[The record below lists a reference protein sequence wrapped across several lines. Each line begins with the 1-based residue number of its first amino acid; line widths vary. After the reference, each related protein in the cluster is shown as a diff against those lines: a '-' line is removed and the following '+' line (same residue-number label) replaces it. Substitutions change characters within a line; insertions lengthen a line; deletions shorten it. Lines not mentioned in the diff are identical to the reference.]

1 MPQLTGYWSLLY
13 QLPIGIIG
21 LSFMVFVHELGH
33 FLAAKK
39 MGVRVH
45 TFSIGFGKKLI
56 RVKRGDTEYC
66 LSMIPFGGYVAMA
79 GENPDEGGYG
89 NTDEFQTKSVPARI
103 FIAVA
108 GPAAN
113 ILFALALLFGLY
125 LSGVQEPKPGLIVGH
140 VEEKSAGARAGV
152 LPGDEIL
159 AFAGKPM
166 RDWEQFVQEAA
177 LAGAAAQP
185 LEIRR
190 RSALPLTVRDTT
202 VNLTPEMNVQFGVA
216 LTGILGEWQVSIHQ
230 LVPGRP
236 AEKAGLQAGDV
247 IERVD
252 GTPIPSAT
260 ALVDM
265 INGSQGRTLTFAV
278 HRDNKPL
285 EIAVTPAFDRDL
297 KRWMIGIQPA
307 GIVPTVLVRR
317 NVFESAEAAAA
328 TTWKHATLVF
338 RTFGSL
344 FTGNVQ
350 VKALSG
356 PIGIVQMISGS
367 LQQST
372 QKFIEFTAL
381 LNTNL
386 GVLNLL
392 PLAITDGGLILLLLI
407 EAVRRKPV
415 SARIQ
420 GAINRVGMAFF
431 ITVFL
436 FITFQDILRIPMF
449 LD

>member
-45 TFSIGFGKKLI
+45 TFSIGFGKKIL
-56 RVKRGDTEYC
+56 RFKRGETEYC
-66 LSMIPFGGYVAMA
+66 LSLIPFGGYVAMA

-89 NTDEFQTKSVPARI
+89 NTDEFQSKSVPARI

-125 LSGVQEPKPGLIVGH
+125 LSGVQEPKPGLTVGH

-159 AFAGKPM
+159 SFAGKPM

-177 LAGAAAQP
+177 LSGDKPEP
-185 LEIRR
+185 LRIRR
-190 RSALPLTVRDTT
+190 AGIENTVT
-202 VNLTPEMNVQFGVA
+202 LAPEMNSRFGVA
-216 LTGILGEWQVSIHQ
+216 LTGILGEWEVAIHK
-230 LVPGRP
+230 VMPGR
-236 AEKAGLQAGDV
+236 AADKAGLLPGDV
-247 IERVD
+247 IESVD

-260 ALVDM
+260 ALVEM
-265 INGSQGRTLTFAV
+265 IHGSKGRPLLLAV
-278 HRDNKPL
+278 RRNKAPL
-285 EIAVTPAFDRDL
+285 EISVSPLYDAEM

-307 GIVPTVLVRR
+307 GVVPTVLVRR
-317 NVFESAEAAAA
+317 GPAASAQAAAA

-344 FTGNVQ
+344 FSGDVH

-415 SARIQ
+415 SPRVQ
-420 GAINRVGMAFF
+420 GAINRVGVAFF
-431 ITVFL
+431 VTLFL

>member
-1 MPQLTGYWSLLY
+1 MPELTGYWSLLY
-13 QLPIGIIG
+13 QLPIGIVG

-66 LSMIPFGGYVAMA
+66 LSLIPFGGYVAMA

-89 NTDEFQTKSVPARI
+89 ATDEFQQKSVPARI
-103 FIAVA
+103 FIAAA

-125 LSGVQEPKPGLIVGH
+125 LAGVQEPKPGLIVGH
-140 VEEKSAGARAGV
+140 VEAESAGARAGV
-152 LPGDEIL
+152 LPGDEIT
-159 AFAGKPM
+159 AFADKPM

-177 LAGAAAQP
+177 LSGSKP
-185 LEIRR
+185 H
-190 RSALPLTVRDTT
+190 ALRILRGGRDTALT
-202 VNLTPEMNVQFGVA
+202 LTPEMNPKFGVA
-216 LTGILGEWQVSIHQ
+216 LTGILGEWEVRVHK
-230 LVPGRP
+230 VMPGRP
-236 AEKAGLQAGDV
+236 AETAGLRAGDV
-247 IERVD
+247 IGSVD

-265 INGSQGRTLTFAV
+265 INGSEGRTLALSV
-278 HRDNKPL
+278 VRDGKPL
-285 EIAVTPAFDRDL
+285 EIPVAPAFDQDA
-297 KRWMIGIQPA
+297 KRWLIGIQPA
-307 GIVPTVLVRR
+307 SVVPTVLVRR
-317 NVFESAEAAAA
+317 GPLESARAAAV
-328 TTWKHATLVF
+328 TTWGHATLVF
-338 RTFGSL
+338 RTFGRL
-344 FTGNVQ
+344 LTGDVH

-367 LQQST
+367 LQQSF
-372 QKFIEFTAL
+372 QKFLEFTAL

-415 SARIQ
+415 SARVQ
-420 GAINRVGMAFF
+420 GVINRVGVAFF
-431 ITVFL
+431 ITLFL